1 MLTYTHRQELM
12 KSVGSNG
19 SLLLLAIHDE
29 GDMATHMRL

>member
-1 MLTYTHRQELM
+1 M